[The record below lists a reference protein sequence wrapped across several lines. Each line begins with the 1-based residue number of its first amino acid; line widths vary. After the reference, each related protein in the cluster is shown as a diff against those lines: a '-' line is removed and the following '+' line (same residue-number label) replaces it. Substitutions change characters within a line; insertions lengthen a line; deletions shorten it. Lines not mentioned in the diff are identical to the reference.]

1 MSSEANGRNPGWLL
15 WRMSVHYSEANRI
28 AREARLLVAA
38 ARVRGDPRVSEAR
51 AMLDELE
58 VLRSETEDTWERVKL
73 LVTGEDPAL
82 VEDHKG
88 ISVIRNHGTDPR
100 LTEQMSSVWS
110 EGSRVHDARALFLE
124 LQKALEQQQR

>member
-58 VLRSETEDTWERVKL
+58 VLRSETEDTWSESRFLLRER
-73 LVTGEDPAL
+73 TPHSSRTTRG
-82 VEDHKG
+82 
-88 ISVIRNHGTDPR
+88 SV
-100 LTEQMSSVWS
+100 
-110 EGSRVHDARALFLE
+110 
-124 LQKALEQQQR
+124 

>member
-1 MSSEANGRNPGWLL
+1 MAHVSSLFRGESDSPRG
-15 WRMSVHYSEANRI
+15 
-28 AREARLLVAA
+28 RLLVATA
-38 ARVRGDPRVSEAR
+38 TVRGDPRVSEAR
-51 AMLDELE
+51 AMLDEVE

-73 LVTGEDPAL
+73 LATGEDPAL

-124 LQKALEQQQR
+124 LQQALEQQ